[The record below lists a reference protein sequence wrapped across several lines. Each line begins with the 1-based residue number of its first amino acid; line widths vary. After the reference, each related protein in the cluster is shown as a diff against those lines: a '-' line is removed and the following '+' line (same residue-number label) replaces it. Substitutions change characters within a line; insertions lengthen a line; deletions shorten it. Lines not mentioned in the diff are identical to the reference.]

1 MNFPQL
7 VKYDKNTF
15 CVHLHRWSRMMET
28 IRSKEYESKQLVD
41 LITDIYKTLDDEDLL
56 TAPNKEHGIF
66 KYSGSS
72 PQSQSHLS
80 KISKKRGANRSG
92 LGFVL
97 QRAVLPE
104 GYRISADVEI
114 SQEVSGIDPQTL
126 YENMETFVTM
136 EYRMTLPSLILYSQP
151 GYSGRRGWDSKTF
164 TGIEVYLDENDLGN
178 LAKTEKKL
186 LDQIRKLFY
195 ALDYA
200 LTNS

>member
-1 MNFPQL
+1 
-7 VKYDKNTF
+7 
-15 CVHLHRWSRMMET
+15 MET
-28 IRSKEYESKQLVD
+28 IRSKEYENKQLED
-41 LITDIYKTLDDEDLL
+41 LITDIYKTLDEEDLL

-72 PQSQSHLS
+72 HQAQAHLS

-104 GYRISADVEI
+104 GYRISVDVEI

-126 YENMETFVTM
+126 YESMESFATM

-164 TGIEVYLDENDLGN
+164 VGFEVFLDDSDLGN
-178 LAKTEKKL
+178 LAKTEKRL

-195 ALDYA
+195 SLDYA
-200 LTNS
+200 LVNS